1 MIAGAAEL
9 RTYTQYRW
17 NPTNIILRS
26 IMFFVD
32 YNTIMR
38 TANLRKYFIDFWVG
52 SELNHYEESGQ
63 SWELPEL

>member
-1 MIAGAAEL
+1 
-9 RTYTQYRW
+9 
-17 NPTNIILRS
+17 
-26 IMFFVD
+26 MFFVD